1 MVEGGEGDED
11 NDRDT
16 HRVTRSRLMTAVW
29 EMSDILDVTDEDE
42 EDVPSPKM

>member
-1 MVEGGEGDED
+1 MVEGDEEGED

-16 HRVTRSRLMTAVW
+16 HRVIRSRLMTAVW

-42 EDVPSPKM
+42 DVPSPKM